1 MKGAGVE
8 VRRGTLPLDLIAAA
22 SAAGRRATAF
32 ISLTKPRLNSL
43 VVATVAVG
51 YCLGANA
58 RVDFRAIVST
68 LVGAALVAAGAA
80 GLNQASERDTDRVMR
95 RTHSRPLPGQRLS
108 PSDAVGFSAVLS
120 AAGLLLLATGANL
133 IAAAIALATLVS
145 YRAIYTPLKRQST
158 AAALVGAVPG
168 ALPPLIGWAA
178 ARGSLSIEAWTLFL
192 IVFVWQI
199 PHWLAIASMYHDDY
213 ERAGFPVLPV
223 VEPDGRRT
231 SRQVVLFAAALTPI
245 SIIPVLIHLAGPW
258 YGAGALALGVGFFAL
273 SVGFARDRTVGSARQ
288 LFFGSI
294 IYLPLLW
301 GLLIADRVAF

>member
-1 MKGAGVE
+1 MKNAGVE
-8 VRRGTLPLDLIAAA
+8 VRRGTLPLDLAAA
-22 SAAGRRATAF
+22 ALAARQRTAAF
-32 ISLTKPRLNSL
+32 ISLTKLRLNSL

-58 RVDFRAIVST
+58 RIDLVGIVST

-80 GLNQASERDTDRVMR
+80 GLNQVSERETDRVMW
-95 RTHSRPLPGQRLS
+95 RTRSRPLPDRRLS
-108 PSDAVGFSAVLS
+108 PSDAVVFSLILS

-133 IAAAIALATLVS
+133 LAAAIALATLVS
-145 YRAIYTPLKRQST
+145 YSAVYTPLKRRST

-168 ALPPLIGWAA
+168 ALPPVIGWAA

-199 PHWLAIASMYHDDY
+199 PHLLAIASMYRDDY
-213 ERAGFPVLPV
+213 ARAGFPVLPV

-231 SRQVVLFAAALTPI
+231 GRQVVLFAAALIPI

-258 YGAGALALGVGFFAL
+258 YGAGALALGIGLFAL
-273 SVGFARDRTVGSARQ
+273 SVGFARDRTIGRARQ

-294 IYLPLLW
+294 LYLPLLW
-301 GLLIADRVAF
+301 GLLIANRVAF

>member
-1 MKGAGVE
+1 MKNAGVE
-8 VRRGTLPLDLIAAA
+8 VRRGTLPLDLAAA
-22 SAAGRRATAF
+22 ALAARQRTAAF
-32 ISLTKPRLNSL
+32 ISLTKLRLNSL

-58 RVDFRAIVST
+58 RIDLAAIVST

-80 GLNQASERDTDRVMR
+80 GLNQVSERETDRVMW
-95 RTHSRPLPGQRLS
+95 RTRSRPLPDRRLS
-108 PSDAVGFSAVLS
+108 PSDAVVFSLILS

-133 IAAAIALATLVS
+133 LAAAIALATLVS
-145 YRAIYTPLKRQST
+145 YSAVYTPLKRRSA

-168 ALPPLIGWAA
+168 ALPPVIGWAA

-199 PHWLAIASMYHDDY
+199 PHLLAIASMYRDDY
-213 ERAGFPVLPV
+213 ARAGFPVLPV

-231 SRQVVLFAAALTPI
+231 GRQVVLFAAALIPI

-258 YGAGALALGVGFFAL
+258 YGAGALALGIGLFAL
-273 SVGFARDRTVGSARQ
+273 SVGFARDRTIGRARQ

-294 IYLPLLW
+294 LYLPLLW
-301 GLLIADRVAF
+301 GLLIANRVAF

>member
-1 MKGAGVE
+1 MKNAGVE
-8 VRRGTLPLDLIAAA
+8 VRRGTLPLDLAAA
-22 SAAGRRATAF
+22 ALAARQRTAAF
-32 ISLTKPRLNSL
+32 ISLTKLRLNSL

-58 RVDFRAIVST
+58 RIDLAAIVST

-80 GLNQASERDTDRVMR
+80 GLNQVSERETDRVMW
-95 RTHSRPLPGQRLS
+95 RTRSRPLPDRRLS
-108 PSDAVGFSAVLS
+108 PSDAVVFSLILSAV
-120 AAGLLLLATGANL
+120 GLLLLATGANL
-133 IAAAIALATLVS
+133 LAAAIALATLVS
-145 YRAIYTPLKRQST
+145 YSAVYTPLKRRST

-168 ALPPLIGWAA
+168 ALPPVIGWAA

-199 PHWLAIASMYHDDY
+199 PHLLAIASMYREDY
-213 ERAGFPVLPV
+213 ARAGFPVLPA

-231 SRQVVLFAAALTPI
+231 GRQVVLFAAALTPI

-258 YGAGALALGVGFFAL
+258 YGVGALALGSGLFAL
-273 SVGFARDRTVGSARQ
+273 SVGFARDRTIGRARR

-301 GLLIADRVAF
+301 GLLIANRVAF